1 MEKVKIIARGDN
13 FVKLNTYADVIKQN
27 EEGTKVW
34 VHGRDMSDPKR
45 VIQQIVQPGEFEAV
59 K

>member
-1 MEKVKIIARGDN
+1 MEKVKIIARGGN

-34 VHGRDMSDPKR
+34 VHGRDMSNPKQT
-45 VIQQIVQPGEFEAV
+45 IEQIVQPGEFEIIE
-59 K
+59 